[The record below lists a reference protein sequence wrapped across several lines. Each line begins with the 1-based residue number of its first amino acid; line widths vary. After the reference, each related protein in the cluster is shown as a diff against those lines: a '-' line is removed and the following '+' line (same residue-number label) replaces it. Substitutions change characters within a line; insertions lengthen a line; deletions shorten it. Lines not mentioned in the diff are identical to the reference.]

1 MTDRNDG
8 FASAN
13 SRRAVLKWGSRVA
26 AGAGA
31 SMLVGRSQLARAQ
44 DFKGKVLNMLS
55 WPGHGDAGMVGPF
68 EEKYGVKVKVKEYVG
83 GDQLLAIVNST
94 PPGTYDVI
102 LADAEVVEELVAAN
116 QIVALNPADYP
127 FDEYWPQ
134 FQHFEPHWQD
144 GKLYGVLLRFGYLGI
159 AYNAKL
165 LTPQDVETY
174 KILWEPKVK
183 GKVGWFDWYLP
194 SMGVLSLYLGNRPP
208 YDIDDAAFDKLK
220 TTLFSL
226 KSQTG
231 GYFQMADLFSSLSN
245 DQAWLVPGIGD
256 WVALLLEDQGH
267 PIKATVPKE
276 GGLQWTESLS
286 IARGAP
292 NPELAREYIRYATSP
307 EGQVRTATLKSYAA
321 AIPSKAGWKLL
332 AERSPQWADRLRLRF
347 DQRNVMD
354 EYKEGKIFIR
364 KLPKQQSIED
374 WNETWTKF
382 KSS

>member
-1 MTDRNDG
+1 MTSSGNRSSG
-8 FASAN
+8 N
-13 SRRAVLKWGSRVA
+13 SRRSVLKWGA
-26 AGAGA
+26 
-31 SMLVGRSQLARAQ
+31 QLAGGAATGLVLGRRFAAAQ
-44 DFKGKVLNMLS
+44 DYKGKVLNMLS
-55 WPGHGDAGMVGPF
+55 WPGHGDPAMVGPF

-116 QIVALNPADYP
+116 QIVQLNPNDYA
-127 FDEYWPQ
+127 FDQYWPQ
-134 FQHFEPHWQD
+134 FQRFEPHWHD
-144 GKLYGVLLRFGYLGI
+144 GKLYAVMLRFGYLGI
-159 AYNAKL
+159 AYNSKL
-165 LTPQDVETY
+165 LSPKDVESY
-174 KILWEPKVK
+174 KVLWDSKIK

-194 SMGVLSLYLGNRPP
+194 SMGVLSLYLANRPP
-208 YDIDDAAFDKLK
+208 YDISNAAFDKLK
-220 TTLFSL
+220 STLLSL

-245 DQAWLVPGIGD
+245 EQVWLVPGIGD

-267 PIKATVPKE
+267 PIKAVVPNE

-292 NPELAREYIRYATSP
+292 NPELAREYIRFATSP
-307 EGQVRTATLKSYAA
+307 DGQVRTATLKSYAA
-321 AIPSKAGWKLL
+321 AIPNKEGWKLM
-332 AERSPQWADRLRLRF
+332 AERMPQWADRLRLRT

-364 KLPKQQSIED
+364 KLPKQQSIEE
-374 WNETWTKF
+374 WNEAWTKF
-382 KSS
+382 KSA